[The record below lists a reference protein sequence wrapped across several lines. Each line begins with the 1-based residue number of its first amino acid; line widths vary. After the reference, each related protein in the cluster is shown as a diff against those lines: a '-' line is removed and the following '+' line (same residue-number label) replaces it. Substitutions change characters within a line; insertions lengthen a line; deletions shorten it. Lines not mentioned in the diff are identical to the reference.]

1 MKRNLL
7 IVFGFLII
15 IFVSYMFLSIYLN
28 SDKGEDNMFFKS
40 NINVSIDGID
50 YTVTLEDNETSRKF
64 YSKLNQEF
72 VMSDLNNNEKY
83 VYMKYSLPN
92 NASSVNH
99 INAGDIMLYNSN
111 CLVIFYKS
119 FDTEYSYT
127 RIGHINNL
135 EELDSFDVRV
145 VFSK

>member
-145 VFSK
+145 AFSK

>member
-40 NINVSIDGID
+40 NINVSIDGMD

-145 VFSK
+145 AFSK

>member
-40 NINVSIDGID
+40 NINVNIDGID

-145 VFSK
+145 AFSK